1 MGNTSTAVEESE
13 FVEES
18 NTVGEPKIAYKTVW
32 YCTRLYG
39 TVQDCIVLYKTVWSL
54 LFTLAVPRLKSVF

>member
-18 NTVGEPKIAYKTVW
+18 NTVEEPKIAYKTVW
-32 YCTRLYG
+32 YCT
-39 TVQDCIVLYKTVWSL
+39 L
-54 LFTLAVPRLKSVF
+54 LFTVAVPRLKSVF